1 MRGRLLF
8 LGALATTAACSGA
21 APTRLAEV
29 KGATSATANVPTKA
43 PAPEAALAV
52 TITAP
57 AASGRCARQHPGE
70 GAARLGASHQGSTVA
85 LATMDGVAL
94 AYVADEDD
102 GALHTFALEDGGSEL
117 AVTPLDGSPSQLLV
131 LDDGR
136 VAVTLRD
143 RNRVVIL
150 EPAERPDLPLQARC
164 DAAVAVEPVGL
175 ATSPD
180 GARLFVT
187 SGWGH
192 ALTALDAGDLATAF
206 TVDLPRE
213 PRAILVDD
221 DGRRA
226 FVAHVV
232 GATMSAVSLDTSE
245 HAVHAIDLRIGST
258 TGCQGYALTKTSLA
272 APGPDAIGAGSGRV
286 FAPMVRVDPGDPR
299 PSFGY
304 GGALTTPAETA
315 LVSVVDTTAERT
327 LTRARGGGSATPR
340 GECLLPRSATMGP
353 DGGLLVSCLGID
365 AVVEL
370 DARAQNPATVER
382 RRFRV
387 PAGPT
392 GVAADVEHHRA
403 VVWSQFAR
411 ELSVLDLTAPV
422 ASKPGAKPA
431 PDALPSLRLAAA
443 RHQGSWVTPQIAR
456 GRALFHATDDGRLSR
471 DGRACASCHPDGRED
486 ALTWSTPDGP
496 RQTIMLAGRVVGSEP
511 YGWFGTNKTLPAHV
525 TRTLQRLGGTGLA
538 TNKADLDALL
548 AYLGALRAPSLVG
561 APRPA
566 VRAELIDRGRG
577 IFLEPAQGCATCHFG
592 AGTDKLAHDV
602 KTGNIDETSLRF
614 DTPSLRYV
622 SGTAPYFHDGR
633 FRSLEDVMEHSDGTM
648 GHTMH
653 LSRPDLLALVAYLET
668 L

>member
-8 LGALATTAACSGA
+8 LGALATTTACSGA
-21 APTRLAEV
+21 APRGPDEV
-29 KGATSATANVPTKA
+29 KSEARVPVATPAPDVATTAVA
-43 PAPEAALAV
+43 SPAPEAA
-52 TITAP
+52 
-57 AASGRCARQHPGE
+57 GRCARVHPGD
-70 GAARLGASHQGSTVA
+70 GATRLGAIRQGSSVA
-85 LATMDGVAL
+85 LAQHGGVTL

-102 GALHTFALEDGGSEL
+102 SALHTFDVDAGTEL
-117 AVTPLDGSPSQLLV
+117 AVTPLDGAPAQLLV

-136 VAVTLRD
+136 VAVALRD
-143 RNRVVIL
+143 RNRVAIF
-150 EPAERPDLPLQARC
+150 EPAARPDLPLEARC
-164 DAAVAVEPVGL
+164 DATVAVEPIGL

-192 ALTALDAGDLATAF
+192 ALTALDPASLAPAF

-213 PRAILVDD
+213 PRAVIVDD

-232 GATMSAVSLDTSE
+232 GANMSAVSLDSSE
-245 HAVHAIDLRIGST
+245 HAVHAIDLRLGSL
-258 TGCQGYALTKTSLA
+258 TGCQGYALAKTSVV
-272 APGPDAIGAGSGRV
+272 APAPDAATAGPGRV
-286 FAPMVRVDPGDPR
+286 FAPMVMVDPGAPKS
-299 PSFGY
+299 SFGY
-304 GGALTTPAETA
+304 GGSLESPAESA
-315 LVSVVDTTAERT
+315 LVSVVDTTAERP
-327 LTRARGGGSATPR
+327 LTREIVGDRGAHR
-340 GECLLPRSATMGP
+340 RECLLPRSATIGL

-370 DARAQNPATVER
+370 DARAQNPASVER

-392 GVAADVEHHRA
+392 GVATDLARHRG
-403 VVWSQFAR
+403 VVWSQFAH
-411 ELSVLDLTAPV
+411 ELSVIDLATPIA
-422 ASKPGAKPA
+422 AKKGSKTL
-431 PDALPSLRLAAA
+431 PDALPVLRVAAA
-443 RHQGSWVTPQIAR
+443 RKRGSWVTAQVAR
-456 GRALFHATDDGRLSR
+456 GRELFHATDDGRISR

-486 ALTWSTPDGP
+486 SLTWSTPDGP

-538 TNKADLDALL
+538 KSKEDLDALI
-548 AYLGALRAPSLVG
+548 AYLGAIRAPSLTATPG
-561 APRPA
+561 GTER
-566 VRAELIDRGRG
+566 RALVDRGRG
-577 IFLEPAQGCATCHFG
+577 IFQEPAQGCATCHFG
-592 AGTDKLAHDV
+592 AGTDKIAHDV

-633 FRSLEDVMEHSDGTM
+633 FKSLEDVMEHSDGTM

>member
-8 LGALATTAACSGA
+8 LGALATTTACSGA
-21 APTRLAEV
+21 APTGLGEVKSEARVPV
-29 KGATSATANVPTKA
+29 KGAEVA
-43 PAPEAALAV
+43 PAPIMASAAPL
-52 TITAP
+52 P
-57 AASGRCARQHPGE
+57 AGRCARRHPGE
-70 GAARLGASHQGSTVA
+70 GATRLGAIRQGSSVA
-85 LATMDGVAL
+85 LATVDGVTL

-102 GALHTFALEDGGSEL
+102 GALHTFDVDRGSEL
-117 AVTPLDGSPSQLLV
+117 AVTPLDGAPSQLLV
-131 LDDGR
+131 MGDGR
-136 VAVTLRD
+136 VAVALRD
-143 RNRVVIL
+143 RNRVAIL
-150 EPAERPDLPLQARC
+150 EPPARPDLPLEALC

-213 PRAILVDD
+213 PRSVLVDD

-232 GATMSAVSLDTSE
+232 GAKMSAVSLDSSD
-245 HAVHAIDLRIGST
+245 HAVHAIDLRVGAL
-258 TGCQGYALTKTSLA
+258 TGCQGYALTKTSLV
-272 APGPDAIGAGSGRV
+272 APGPDTIGAGSGRI
-286 FAPMVRVDPGDPR
+286 FAPMVQVDPGEPKS
-299 PSFGY
+299 SFGY
-304 GGALTTPAETA
+304 GGSLESPAETA

-327 LTRARGGGSATPR
+327 LTRSRASDSAARR
-340 GECLLPRSATMGP
+340 RECLLPRSATMGP

-370 DARAQNPATVER
+370 DARAQNPAAVER
-382 RRFRV
+382 RRFRL

-392 GVAADVEHHRA
+392 GVAADTEHRRA
-403 VVWSQFAR
+403 VVWSQFAH
-411 ELSVLDLTAPV
+411 ELSVIDLAAPI
-422 ASKPGAKPA
+422 ASKKGSKPA
-431 PDALPSLRLAAA
+431 PDALPTLRVAAA
-443 RHQGSWVTPQIAR
+443 RKRGSWVTAEVAH
-456 GRALFHATDDGRLSR
+456 GRDLFHATDDGRISR

-486 ALTWSTPDGP
+486 SLTWSTPDGP

-538 TNKADLDALL
+538 KSKSDLDALL
-548 AYLGALRAPSLVG
+548 AYLGAIRAPSLAG
-561 APRPA
+561 APADTARTA
-566 VRAELIDRGRG
+566 LVERGRG
-577 IFLEPAQGCATCHFG
+577 IFLEPTQGCSTCHLG
-592 AGTDKLAHDV
+592 AGTDKAAHDV
-602 KTGNIDETSLRF
+602 KSGNVDEASLRF
-614 DTPSLRYV
+614 DTPSLRFV

-633 FRSLEDVMEHSDGTM
+633 FRSLEEVMEHSDGTM